1 VGTGVED
8 VRRRGRDVLRH
19 AWACAYDRQPFHS
32 GGAFGKLAAVTAI
45 DGDTETRRTQIVR

>member
-45 DGDTETRRTQIVR
+45 DGGTETRRTQSVR